1 MATQRNLLRGF
12 EAMQRLLITV
22 TIGVTVLVL
31 GYTRPAYAQA
41 VLYPPP
47 PSYSNAE
54 LSRHDFSG
62 QVLRTAEFSNANLD
76 SANFAHADLTGAV
89 LSASVLVRA
98 NLQGAN
104 LSSALADM
112 ADFRG
117 ADLRDALLTDA
128 ILLGSDLTG
137 VTITGADFTDA
148 ILDGAQV
155 KALCKVA
162 CGVNPVT
169 GTSTRDSLGCP

>member
-1 MATQRNLLRGF
+1 MVAQCSLLGSS
-12 EAMQRLLITV
+12 EAMRRLLITV
-22 TIGVTVLVL
+22 AIALVALLL
-31 GYTRPAYAQA
+31 GCSRPAYAQA

-54 LSRHDFSG
+54 LSHHDFSG
-62 QVLRTAEFSNANLD
+62 QMLRTAEFSNANLD

-89 LSASVLVRA
+89 LSASVMVRA

-112 ADFRG
+112 ADFKG

-137 VTITGADFTDA
+137 VTIAGADFTDA

-162 CGVNPVT
+162 YGVNPVT
-169 GTSTRDSLGCP
+169 GISTRDSLGCP